1 VTINEKPA
9 AITVPVTALQRMR
22 GNDVVFLVDSDRY
35 QAQPVKIGRRDSERV
50 EILSGLSLG
59 ARIVTNNSF
68 LIKADIEKSGA
79 AHDH

>member
-1 VTINEKPA
+1 
-9 AITVPVTALQRMR
+9 
-22 GNDVVFLVDSDRY
+22 
-35 QAQPVKIGRRDSERV
+35 VKIGRRDSERV